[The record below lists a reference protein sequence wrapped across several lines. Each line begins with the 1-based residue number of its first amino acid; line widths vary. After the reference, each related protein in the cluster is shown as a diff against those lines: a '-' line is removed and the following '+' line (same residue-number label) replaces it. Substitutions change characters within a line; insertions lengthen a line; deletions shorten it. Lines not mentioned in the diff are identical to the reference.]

1 MGARGRG
8 KRPRT
13 SKDVGLL
20 AHGKGPVKRTQ
31 LNPYDAAGS
40 DNITYVVEK
49 VFATRT
55 TYGEPQWLIQ
65 WEGLPKGSDTWEP
78 LVNLSGC
85 DDLISEFKAESERER
100 AEIDKKAAEEKEK
113 RASQNVAPDAEADE
127 FEDAG
132 DNLRS
137 PYWKHFK
144 VKKEGKK
151 IVAYVCK
158 LCGPNASV
166 KEYCGNTSNLRT
178 HLTHCHKNVAVDIK
192 EEGLGGGGGGG
203 DPSGDTSTNGS
214 TQHRVDA
221 LIPHLSS
228 EQRNRLHRKIALW
241 LVRRGRRPLTLPEK
255 DIEFKDIFN
264 EIFMGSYTTPCY
276 HTVME
281 HVLALSAEGRVKLR
295 ESTEDL
301 LREGILPSIGG
312 DIWSQG
318 AATKRACA
326 AMGIGEYVEANEAT
340 DTIVKDTV
348 KDNVHCTVSDNASNI
363 VNAWTCFDGHECND
377 HTLALIVKEFLEQER
392 VKKVFAKLRG
402 MTGHFNLSVIGTKL
416 LYDCQKRRGLG
427 ESKPP
432 QDNDTRSDWGG
443 ACKQATWY
451 VKNKLAIMLYDT
463 ENTTKASIAVPNLD
477 GSVYK
482 DRQLEK
488 EEWDIVKECV
498 YVLQYA
504 STVVDL
510 LQGTEYPTANV
521 REAREKMYNA
531 IVRRY
536 FKDFMDCKLE
546 DFAVATVC
554 DPRYKS
560 FAFKSATSWMRG
572 ELTMETAYR
581 WARHAWAADLKP
593 QPMLAQEP
601 ANKKSR
607 GKAGAIVTGAAFLDD
622 SDEEEDSEAV
632 GAQSLEPEADE
643 LSVYLGLPDVKSSCD
658 IQEWWRQNTGRFP
671 NLAKMA
677 RQFLGAPASTA
688 GVERAFSKVTSM
700 HSDLRKRLSE
710 GTIEHSLMAA
720 MNT

>member
-241 LVRRGRRPLTLPEK
+241 LYWLDDNFNYQERLLGAIPFSAVR
-255 DIEFKDIFN
+255 
-264 EIFMGSYTTPCY
+264 
-276 HTVME
+276 HTGVE
-281 HVLALSAEGRVKLR
+281 LE
-295 ESTEDL
+295 
-301 LREGILPSIGG
+301 
-312 DIWSQG
+312 

-643 LSVYLGLPDVKSSCD
+643 LSVYLGSSGMVGD
-658 IQEWWRQNTGRFP
+658 KEIVAGPELRVV
-671 NLAKMA
+671 LE
-677 RQFLGAPASTA
+677 LGADDDVPVRTAVVEMAPVGTPASVPTQ
-688 GVERAFSKVTSM
+688 RAMPDFPPLTSN
-700 HSDLRKRLSE
+700 DKR
-710 GTIEHSLMAA
+710 
-720 MNT
+720 